1 VKSRLLVALF
11 VLGCSTS
18 ARAAVNGCGLG
29 SSAVPVDLR
38 GRPSVTVAFGGV
50 FGFAYS
56 PACIRI
62 VAGTAVTFS
71 GNFAPH
77 PLRAGTA
84 DGGIPIPDPTS
95 PIQSTDT
102 GTTAT
107 FNFPSSGEFGY
118 YCNAHW
124 PDAMYGGILVEPDLI
139 FGDGFETMLTEA
151 RLAAARR

>member
-1 VKSRLLVALF
+1 VKSRLLAALF

-29 SSAVPVDLR
+29 SSVAVVDLR
-38 GRPSVTVAFGGV
+38 GHPAVTVAFGGV

-56 PACIRI
+56 PSCIRI

-77 PLRAGTA
+77 PLRAGTV
-84 DGGIPIPDPTS
+84 DGGFPNPDPNS

-107 FNFPSSGEFGY
+107 FNFLNVGEFGY

-124 PDAMYGGILVEPDLI
+124 LDAMYGGILVEPDLV
-139 FGDGFETMLTEA
+139 FGDGFEA
-151 RLAAARR
+151 